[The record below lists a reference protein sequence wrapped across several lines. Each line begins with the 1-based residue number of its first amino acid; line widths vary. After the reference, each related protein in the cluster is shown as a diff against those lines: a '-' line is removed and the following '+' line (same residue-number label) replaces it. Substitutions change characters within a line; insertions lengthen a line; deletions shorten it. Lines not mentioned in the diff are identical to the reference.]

1 MRTRPQI
8 PTWRRNLS
16 RRLPKPAEGNGRVQR
31 ACRRALLVHGTA
43 STSDVIAWAY
53 AQRSASERL
62 QSRCQA
68 RPGGD
73 WRGQGWQDQD
83 NWPAAPVVLAECGW
97 TLREKGSALV
107 SWPALASA

>member
-16 RRLPKPAEGNGRVQR
+16 RRLPKPAEGRGRVQQ

-53 AQRSASERL
+53 AQRLLIYPRRNDFNRA
-62 QSRCQA
+62 A
-68 RPGGD
+68 R
-73 WRGQGWQDQD
+73 R
-83 NWPAAPVVLAECGW
+83 
-97 TLREKGSALV
+97 ALEAIGAIKV
-107 SWPALASA
+107 GKTQTIGRPHLWCLPNADGH